1 MVIAME
7 TLRNKMKEVVTVSIM
22 EMMKEVEVVTVVVL
36 GTYILTELMNTLK
49 EVMLME
55 KVT

>member
-7 TLRNKMKEVVTVSIM
+7 TLRNKMKEVVTVSIK

-36 GTYILTELMNTLK
+36 GTYMLTELMNTLK